1 MNPYGVNLNNS
12 GHINVDARV
21 ASRSHAASGN
31 VIPGVRRQGAFN
43 GPALNNDAVVAGRH
57 FNNGDSIGGARR
69 ITSSSTL
76 DTNPIK
82 TFNMRINTIVDPR
95 GRDPR
100 FGPGPA
106 RAPNTPFVGGPG
118 PAHAPNTP
126 FVGGPG
132 PAYPPNTP
140 FVGGPGPAYPP
151 GDSSYYS
158 SPYNYSNPSY
168 GCQSKCIGSPC
179 APKCDPPRFP
189 PPPIGSPPIVSL
201 PGPVLSLPGPVLTQP
216 GPTDPFNRGPY
227 DPSNRGPYDPSNC
240 RIPYN
245 NCYNGGCG
253 PQSYN
258 GGCGQQ
264 LYNRC

>member
-21 ASRSHAASGN
+21 ASRSHSASGN
-31 VIPGVRRQGAFN
+31 IQGVGRQGAIN
-43 GPALNNDAVVAGRH
+43 RSSLNNDAVVAGRH
-57 FNNGDSIGGARR
+57 FNSGDSIGGARR
-69 ITSSSTL
+69 ITPNSTL

-106 RAPNTPFVGGPG
+106 
-118 PAHAPNTP
+118 HSPNTP

-140 FVGGPGPAYPP
+140 FVGGPGPAYSP
-151 GDSSYYS
+151 GDSSYNSY
-158 SPYNYSNPSY
+158 PYNYSNPSY

-201 PGPVLSLPGPVLTQP
+201 PGPVLSLPGPVLSQP

-253 PQSYN
+253 
-258 GGCGQQ
+258 QQ